1 MLTATHSQRLLKV
14 SVHAGHLMLA
24 NGAETSRAEETVER
38 LLKSEGFKNIEIFI
52 TINTIIAGFDD
63 EEGNSR
69 TIIKRVS
76 SKGYNLAKIAK
87 INDISRAYV
96 NKEITLDD
104 VEQRLND
111 VETEKGY
118 STLSKTL
125 ASAVACFCFSYML
138 GQDIIAAANAFFI
151 GCIVSLTVSALS
163 SKNLS
168 PYLVNI
174 AAGCVISLTALI
186 FVQLGFNR
194 FDAVDMTIIGSIL
207 PYLPGIAMTNA
218 IRDVLCGNYLSGMCR
233 GLEAVFVTLCLSGG
247 VGAILGIYMFY
258 LGGAVL

>member
-1 MLTATHSQRLLKV
+1 MDSQRLLKA
-14 SVHAGHLMLA
+14 SVFAGYLMLA
-24 NGAETSRAEETVER
+24 NGAETSRAEDTVER
-38 LLKSEGFKNIEIFI
+38 LLMSEGFKNIEVFV

-63 EEGNSR
+63 EEGKSR
-69 TIIKRVS
+69 TVIKRVS
-76 SKGYNLAKIAK
+76 SRGYNLAKIAK

-96 NKEITLDD
+96 NKDINIDD
-104 VEQRLND
+104 VEQKLND
-111 VETEKGY
+111 VEAEKGY
-118 STLSKTL
+118 STLSKTI

-151 GCIVSLTVSALS
+151 GIIVSLAVSALS

-174 AAGCVISLTALI
+174 VAGCAISLTALL
-186 FVQLGFNR
+186 FVQLGFNQ
-194 FDAVDMTIIGSIL
+194 FDAVDKAIIGSIL

-218 IRDVLCGNYLSGMCR
+218 IRDVLGGDYLSGMCR

-247 VGAILGIYMFY
+247 VGAVLSIYMFY
-258 LGGAVL
+258 LGGVPL